1 MTSERK
7 LAANQ
12 KNAKNS
18 TGPKSD
24 VGKHRSAQNALSHG
38 LSIPIGRIA
47 DMRADIEVVALSIAR
62 ASGEKSI
69 TELSRQ
75 AAEAQLEILR
85 IRKARVALFEM
96 EISGDELTKKLASLE
111 RYERR
116 AYSRRKSAFRSMQE

>member
-1 MTSERK
+1 MTSDLK
-7 LAANQ
+7 VASNQ

-24 VGKHRSAQNALSHG
+24 AGKRRAARNALSHG
-38 LSIPIGRIA
+38 LAVPVSNIA
-47 DMRADIEVVALSIAR
+47 ALQSDIETLALSIAR
-62 ASGEKSI
+62 ASGERAI

-85 IRKARVALFEM
+85 IRSVRAAIFATET
-96 EISGDELTKKLASLE
+96 SYDELNNRLASLE

-116 AYSRRKSAFRSMQE
+116 AISRRKRALRAMQ

>member
-7 LAANQ
+7 LASNQ

-24 VGKHRSAQNALSHG
+24 VGKHRSARNALSHG
-38 LSIPIGRIA
+38 LSIPVSTIA
-47 DMRADIEVVALSIAR
+47 AMRSDIEGLALSIAR
-62 ASGEKSI
+62 ANGQKSI

-75 AAEAQLEILR
+75 AAEAQLEIVR
-85 IRKARVALFEM
+85 IRKVRTAIFAVEL
-96 EISGDELTKKLASLE
+96 SCDELTKRLTSLA

-116 AYSRRKSAFRSMQE
+116 AFSRRKSALRSMQ

>member
-1 MTSERK
+1 MTSDRK

-12 KNAKNS
+12 TNAKKS

-24 VGKHRSAQNALSHG
+24 LGKYRSARNALSHG
-38 LSIPIGRIA
+38 LAIPVGNIA
-47 DMRADIEVVALSIAR
+47 ALRSDIETLALSIAR
-62 ASGEKSI
+62 ASGGKAV

-85 IRKARVALFEM
+85 IRKARAAIYATETNH
-96 EISGDELTKKLASLE
+96 DELTIRLASLE

-116 AYSRRKSAFRSMQE
+116 AFSRRKRAFRWME

>member
-1 MTSERK
+1 MTSGLK
-7 LAANQ
+7 VASNK

-24 VGKHRSAQNALSHG
+24 AGKRRAARNARSHG
-38 LSIPIGRIA
+38 PAVPVSNIA
-47 DMRADIEVVALSIAR
+47 ALQSDIETLALSIAR
-62 ASGEKSI
+62 ASGERAI

-85 IRKARVALFEM
+85 IRRVRAAIFAT
-96 EISGDELTKKLASLE
+96 EISYDELNNRLTSLE

-116 AYSRRKSAFRSMQE
+116 AFSRRKRALRAA

>member
-1 MTSERK
+1 MTSDLK
-7 LAANQ
+7 VASNQ

-24 VGKHRSAQNALSHG
+24 AGKRRAARNALSHG
-38 LSIPIGRIA
+38 LAVPVSNIA
-47 DMRADIEVVALSIAR
+47 ALQSDIETLALSIAR
-62 ASGEKSI
+62 ASGERAI

-85 IRKARVALFEM
+85 IRSVRASIFATET
-96 EISGDELTKKLASLE
+96 SYDELNNKLASLK

-116 AYSRRKSAFRSMQE
+116 AFSRWKRALRAMQ

>member
-7 LAANQ
+7 LTSNR

-24 VGKHRSAQNALSHG
+24 EGKHRSARNALSHG
-38 LSIPIGRIA
+38 LSIPVSGIPA
-47 DMRADIEVVALSIAR
+47 MRGDIEDLALNIAL
-62 ASGEKSI
+62 ANGEKSI

-75 AAEAQLEILR
+75 AAEAQLEIVR
-85 IRKARVALFEM
+85 IRKAKVAIFAV
-96 EISGDELTKKLASLE
+96 EISSDELTKKLAGLE

-116 AYSRRKSAFRSMQE
+116 AFSRRKSALRSMQ